1 MQFHQSTCKS
11 SSIGNGEREREKERE
26 IRLTRIS
33 RERGCEQ
40 STPVQVRSE
49 IRSASTPFANF
60 SAPFCESDAAAAD
73 FEEVAAAFPPL
84 LAAAAAFF
92 CAAFFLLASDTIFN
106 LNKNQIINNNA
117 NEKKIKSNQITSM
130 NKSKYSIGIRET
142 NLCGGDRRRRRA
154 REGAR
159 N

>member
-11 SSIGNGEREREKERE
+11 SSIGNGERERERE

-117 NEKKIKSNQITSM
+117 NEKKSNQI
-130 NKSKYSIGIRET
+130 KSLRWIKANI
-142 NLCGGDRRRRRA
+142 A
-154 REGAR
+154 
-159 N
+159 